1 MPYIY
6 FFLLSYLVKKIH
18 FQAVHVAPTQQPK
31 DANKQKVSVIL
42 LKEDMAFA
50 EILQYIPFKNV
61 PTYFQKVSDTAE
73 DFDEIYSKK
82 S

>member
-1 MPYIY
+1 
-6 FFLLSYLVKKIH
+6 
-18 FQAVHVAPTQQPK
+18 
-31 DANKQKVSVIL
+31 
-42 LKEDMAFA
+42 MAFA

-82 S
+82 NEFGDINFRKTSATMPWFFVYVISPT